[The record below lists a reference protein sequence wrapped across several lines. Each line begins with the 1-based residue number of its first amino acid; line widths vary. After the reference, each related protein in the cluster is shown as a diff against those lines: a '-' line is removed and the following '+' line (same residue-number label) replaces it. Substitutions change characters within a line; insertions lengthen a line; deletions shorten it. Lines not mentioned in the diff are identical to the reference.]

1 MEKSVEATA
10 SALRVSLSLLA
21 RRLRQVPPEG
31 APGLTMP
38 QRSALARLELHGPT
52 TSAAL
57 ARVEQISPQS
67 MGTTLASL
75 EALGLVERQPDPVD
89 GRRVVMSVNRA
100 GRRVLRDRRDARV
113 RQLARLL
120 SDEFDEAE
128 RELLAQ
134 AAPLLERLGHRL

>member
-1 MEKSVEATA
+1 
-10 SALRVSLSLLA
+10 
-21 RRLRQVPPEG
+21 
-31 APGLTMP
+31 
-38 QRSALARLELHGPT
+38 
-52 TSAAL
+52 
-57 ARVEQISPQS
+57 
-67 MGTTLASL
+67 MGTTLAGL

-113 RQLARLL
+113 RQLARLI

>member
-1 MEKSVEATA
+1 MAISVEATA
-10 SALRVSLSLLA
+10 AALRVSLSLLS

-38 QRSALARLELHGPT
+38 QRSALARLEQRGPT

-57 ARVEQISPQS
+57 ARIEQISPQS
-67 MGTTLASL
+67 MGTTLAGL
-75 EALGLVERQPDPVD
+75 EALGLVDRQADPAD

-100 GRRVLRDRRDARV
+100 GRRLLRDRRDARV

-120 SDEFDEAE
+120 TEEFDESE
-128 RELLAQ
+128 REVLAK